1 MNTEQQ
7 KNNIIDK
14 SMRLNFDD
22 KNIVK
27 YLYQRYPDIFSSPV
41 IKNIFYEPINIFKYY
56 NKAMKNPRI
65 LKWYNQSKNAN
76 INYKLVLDKITD
88 LVFDQFWD
96 RYENAIEVVSDDKIK
111 IENGTWPSGEVRK
124 DEKNV
129 KYIDTSL
136 YKLKQ
141 FFIFFYSQ
149 QIENYKLLS
158 PNSNVYKKWYELIYE
173 DKTIDKI
180 NWDSTLNLK
189 YNLNNAKSYFR
200 DLFKANLDMW
210 YTSVGIKK
218 DNTVDINQNQLSQ
231 IMYLNLL
238 LTFSHDNNVK
248 KQLEQEE
255 KSKNASSISKFKIK
269 RVPDYLYKPKF
280 SKGVYINNSDKG
292 KYIHLYQ
299 RIRDNLTY
307 VTSELKQHLDYYV
320 MDLLH
325 QQLNKDDREQIEY
338 LGQFS
343 LFN

>member
-1 MNTEQQ
+1 MNTKQQ
-7 KNNIIDK
+7 KNNITDK
-14 SMRLNFDD
+14 SITLNFDD
-22 KNIVK
+22 VTIVK

-56 NKAMKNPRI
+56 NKAMKNTQI
-65 LKWYNQSKNAN
+65 LKWYNQSKNTN
-76 INYKLVLDKITD
+76 LDYKVVLDKITD
-88 LVFDQFWD
+88 LVFEQFWD
-96 RYENAIEVVSDDKIK
+96 KYENAIEVVSDNKIK
-111 IENGTWPSGEVRK
+111 IENGTWPSGEIRK

-136 YKLKQ
+136 YRLKQ

-173 DKTIDKI
+173 DKTIDNI

-218 DNTVDINQNQLSQ
+218 DNTVDINQNQLSE
-231 IMYLNLL
+231 MFYLNLL
-238 LTFSHDNNVK
+238 LTFSYDNNVK
-248 KQLEQEE
+248 KQLEQE
-255 KSKNASSISKFKIK
+255 KNKNNNSIVKFKIK
-269 RVPDYLYKPKF
+269 RVADYLYQPKF
-280 SKGVYINNSDKG
+280 SKGIYQNNNDKG
-292 KYIHLYQ
+292 KYIYLYQ
-299 RIRDNLTY
+299 RIRDNLDY
-307 VTSELKQHLDYYV
+307 VTTELKPHLDNYV
-320 MDLLH
+320 THLLE
-325 QQLNKDDREQIEY
+325 QQLNKDARDKIEY
-338 LGQFS
+338 LAQFS